1 MTGRA
6 TKASAEDWIEAAE
19 AMLIETGASEVKV
32 DRVSRRIRVTR
43 GSFYHYFKD
52 REDLLDCLL
61 KRWEEKNLFISLD
74 EQPTTQSEAK
84 LAIITMSSRLQDER
98 HFNPELDLAVRD
110 WARNSPK
117 AARAVR
123 RVDKQRMADLTRLLE
138 TLGYDGKEASMRAR
152 IYYFHQIGYYGMRLH
167 EQQTKKA
174 RREELEDY
182 LGALCGR
189 LYRETPLPAD
199 AGN

>member
-32 DRVSRRIRVTR
+32 DRISRRIRVTR

-74 EQPTTQSEAK
+74 KQPTTPGEAK

-110 WARNSPK
+110 WARNSTK

-123 RVDKQRMADLTRLLE
+123 RVDKQRMADVTVLLE
-138 TLGYDGKEASMRAR
+138 TLGYENKEASMRAR

-167 EQQTKKA
+167 EQQTKKT

-182 LGALCGR
+182 LSALCGR
-189 LYRETPLPAD
+189 LYRETPLPAE
-199 AGN
+199 AEK

>member
-6 TKASAEDWIEAAE
+6 TKASAEDWIVAAE
-19 AMLIETGASEVKV
+19 AMLIESGASEVKV
-32 DRVSRRIRVTR
+32 DRISRRIRVTR
-43 GSFYHYFKD
+43 GSFYYYFKD

-61 KRWEEKNLFISLD
+61 KRWEETNLFISLD
-74 EQPTTQSEAK
+74 EPPTTPGEAK

-110 WARNSPK
+110 WARNSTK

-123 RVDKQRMADLTRLLE
+123 RVDKQRMADVTVLLE
-138 TLGYDGKEASMRAR
+138 TLGYENKEASMRAR

-182 LGALCGR
+182 LSALCGR
-189 LYRETPLPAD
+189 LYRETPLPAE
-199 AGN
+199 AEK